1 VSSTQLTA
9 VVHIGNTDNAGI
21 HAITLQNPAPGG
33 GISNALQFEVDSEFT
48 APTPPNFTAQTATV
62 TAGSSAT
69 YPVTLPS
76 TATNVSAACLNLPTG
91 ATCSYAANV
100 LTIATTALTPKGKYQ
115 IVVVFTETVPGAS
128 ITTAFILLPILFM
141 PIAFV
146 RKRLVSRG
154 VLLTSCI
161 GLLLLTGAA
170 FVTGCGGSTT
180 AQTHQVTS
188 SAVVTLTV
196 Q

>member
-1 VSSTQLTA
+1 VIH
-9 VVHIGNTDNAGI
+9 VGNTDYAGI
-21 HAITLQNPAPGG
+21 HAITVQNPAPAGG
-33 GISNALQFEVDSEFT
+33 TSNALQFEVDSEFT
-48 APTPPNFTAQTATV
+48 APTPPNFTAPTATV

-69 YPVTLPS
+69 YAVTLPS

-91 ATCSYAANV
+91 ATCSYASNTV
-100 LTIATTALTPKGKYQ
+100 TIATTASTPKGTYQ

-128 ITTAFILLPILFM
+128 ITTAFVLLPILLLPM
-141 PIAFV
+141 AFA
-146 RKRLVSRG
+146 RKRLVRG
-154 VLLTSCI
+154 NLLTICI
-161 GLLLLTGAA
+161 ALLLLSGAA

-188 SAVVTLTV
+188 SAAVTLTV